1 MYLVGGLVDAS
12 GHILVPGIYD
22 HVAPLTEEEKKMYEA
37 VDLDLEEYRNS
48 SQVKR
53 FLFDTK
59 VCPQDDGCLKAPV
72 SQCGLTCCES
82 VHLSTQSSCSFWG
95 RFSLSLPP
103 PHHLDQADLNLGS
116 IT

>member
-22 HVAPLTEEEKKMYEA
+22 HVAPLTEEEQKKYEA
-37 VDLDLEEYRNS
+37 IDLDLEEYRNS

-59 VCPQDDGCLKAPV
+59 VRPQDDGCLKAPV
-72 SQCGLTCCES
+72 SQCRVDWALRICTSQNPKQLFILGQIFTFTAPS
-82 VHLSTQSSCSFWG
+82 PPSRSS
-95 RFSLSLPP
+95 RP
-103 PHHLDQADLNLGS
+103 
-116 IT
+116 